1 MKASSIL
8 GLCMV
13 LVSGSVL
20 ADELADADKL
30 MAAKDY
36 TRALPIYAKLAA
48 GGNAV
53 AQFHL
58 GELYW
63 YGEGT
68 AVDMAKGDE
77 LFKKAADAG
86 VADAKAALQMTPQR
100 QAKLGQIDYY
110 ANKYDGSDIALAKFN
125 CVKPDIPAM
134 STNVRDIKA
143 VGVNVDAWLAC
154 YNGFVKNLNS
164 LLPAGKAI
172 PADLP
177 NLMTDAEFAQ
187 SIARMDQAYAAAGAD
202 AKKQADSV
210 NLAQAAWEAKT
221 TEYVKTASARS
232 QNALTQRQAE
242 TDQQQNWDQN
252 MRVGSSIMGKSTK

>member
-1 MKASSIL
+1 MKASSIF
-8 GLCMV
+8 GLC
-13 LVSGSVL
+13 LALASGGVL

-86 VADAKAALQMTPQR
+86 VADAKLALQMTPQR
-100 QAKLGQIDYY
+100 QA
-110 ANKYDGSDIALAKFN
+110 S
-125 CVKPDIPAM
+125 
-134 STNVRDIKA
+134 
-143 VGVNVDAWLAC
+143 
-154 YNGFVKNLNS
+154 
-164 LLPAGKAI
+164 
-172 PADLP
+172 
-177 NLMTDAEFAQ
+177 
-187 SIARMDQAYAAAGAD
+187 
-202 AKKQADSV
+202 
-210 NLAQAAWEAKT
+210 
-221 TEYVKTASARS
+221 
-232 QNALTQRQAE
+232 
-242 TDQQQNWDQN
+242 
-252 MRVGSSIMGKSTK
+252 